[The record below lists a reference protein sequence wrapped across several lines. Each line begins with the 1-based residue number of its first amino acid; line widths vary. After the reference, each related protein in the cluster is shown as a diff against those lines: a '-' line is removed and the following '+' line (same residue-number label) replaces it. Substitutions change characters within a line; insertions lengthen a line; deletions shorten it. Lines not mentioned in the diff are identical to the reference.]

1 MTPVQR
7 IQENILANK
16 ERQLL
21 NWLCARLPAW
31 VNPDLLTSIGFFGML
46 MVFAGY
52 ALSFYNPI
60 WLWFAILGYF
70 VNWFGDSL
78 DGSLAR
84 FRKIERPLFGYFV
97 DHSTDALGNLIALI
111 GLGLSPYVRLDVAL
125 FAIAGYLLLSIHTF
139 LAARVIGEFR
149 LTYMAGGP
157 TELRIILIIMAMTM
171 YFVGPGLLSE
181 ASYSGFD
188 IFAGSVG
195 IILIILFII
204 QTWQTARILNAKEKQ
219 KAQSCGGD

>member
-1 MTPVQR
+1 MKPVQR

-52 ALSFYNPI
+52 ALSFFNPI

-111 GLGLSPYVRLDVAL
+111 GLGLSPYVRMDIAL

-157 TELRIILIIMAMTM
+157 TELRILLIIMAITM
-171 YFVGPGLLSE
+171 FYVGPGYQD
-181 ASYSGFD
+181 ATSYSGFD
-188 IFAGSVG
+188 IFAGLVG
-195 IILIILFII
+195 IVLIILFII
-204 QTWQTARILNAKEKQ
+204 QTYQTARILNTQEKQ
-219 KAQSCGGD
+219 KAE

>member
-46 MVFAGY
+46 MVFVGY
-52 ALSFYNPI
+52 ALSFYNPV

-139 LAARVIGEFR
+139 LAARVVGEFR

-171 YFVGPGLLSE
+171 FYVGPGNLSD

-188 IFAGSVG
+188 IFAGLVG
-195 IILIILFII
+195 IVLIILFII
-204 QTWQTARILNAKEKQ
+204 QTWQTARILNEREKQ
-219 KAQSCGGD
+219 KAQ

>member
-21 NWLCARLPAW
+21 NWLCAHLPTW

-171 YFVGPGLLSE
+171 YFVGPELLSD

-204 QTWQTARILNAKEKQ
+204 QTWQTALILNEREKQ
-219 KAQSCGGD
+219 KTE

>member
-1 MTPVQR
+1 MKPVQR
-7 IQENILANK
+7 IQENILAK
-16 ERQLL
+16 RERQLL
-21 NWLCARLPAW
+21 NWLCARMPAW
-31 VNPDLLTSIGFFGML
+31 VNPDLLTSIGFFGMM
-46 MVFAGY
+46 MVCAGY
-52 ALSFYNPI
+52 ALSTYNPI
-60 WLWFAILGYF
+60 WLWFAILGYC

-84 FRKIERPLFGYFV
+84 FRKTERPSFGYFV

-139 LAARVIGEFR
+139 LAARVVGEFR

-171 YFVGPGLLSE
+171 FYVGPALLDSGT
-181 ASYSGFD
+181 YSGFD
-188 IFAGSVG
+188 IFAGIVG
-195 IILIILFII
+195 VVLIILFII
-204 QTWQTARILNAKEKQ
+204 QTWQTARMLNEQEKQ
-219 KAQSCGGD
+219 KP

>member
-21 NWLCARLPAW
+21 NWLCARLPTW

-171 YFVGPGLLSE
+171 YFVGPELLSD

-204 QTWQTARILNAKEKQ
+204 QTWQTALILNEREKQ
-219 KAQSCGGD
+219 KTE